1 MDVRGRHKEGRDD
14 SAGDLRDGVAGGG
27 MAELRFG
34 YTVQEAGQGIPGRG
48 TTCAKAEEQAG
59 FNHYQFHS
67 LLVDAI
73 VR

>member
-1 MDVRGRHKEGRDD
+1 MDVRGRRKGGRDD
-14 SAGDLRDGVAGGG
+14 SAGDPRDGIAEGG

-34 YTVQEAGQGIPGRG
+34 YTVQEAGQGAPGRG

-59 FNHYQFHS
+59 FNHYEFHS
-67 LLVDAI
+67 LLMDAI